1 MSTLPTRMRP
11 QVGFT
16 LVELLAVLM
25 ILGLLISLLVPSLG
39 QVRAR
44 VDSAVCKSNLR
55 TMWFGLQQAVQDN
68 GGFYPNIEP
77 DPQSPIY
84 LPEENARTLAEILE
98 PYGVGERTLRCPAD
112 RAAADYFSRKG
123 TSYEWRPFVD
133 GEPSDSPKVYFRG
146 GIMIPS
152 PNRLRL
158 IMDYTPVHQGRANRL
173 FADGSVR

>member
-1 MSTLPTRMRP
+1 MNPLRP
-11 QVGFT
+11 SPQRVGFT
-16 LVELLAVLM
+16 LLELLAVLI
-25 ILGLLISLLVPSLG
+25 ILSLLISLVVPSMG
-39 QVRAR
+39 KVRAR
-44 VDSAVCKSNLR
+44 VDTIVCKNNLR
-55 TMWFGLQQAVQDN
+55 SIWLGIQQAVDDN

-77 DPQSPIY
+77 DPENPIY
-84 LPEENARTLAEILE
+84 LPEENALSLAETLA

-112 RAAADYFSRKG
+112 AGAQDFFSRKG

-133 GEPSDSPKVYFRG
+133 GEPAASPQIYFRRG
-146 GIMIPS
+146 VMIPS